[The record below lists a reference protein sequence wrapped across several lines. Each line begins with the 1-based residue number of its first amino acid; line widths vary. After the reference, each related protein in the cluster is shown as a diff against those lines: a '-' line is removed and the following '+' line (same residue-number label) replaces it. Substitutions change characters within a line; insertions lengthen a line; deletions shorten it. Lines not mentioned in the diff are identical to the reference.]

1 MTLSKLE
8 LSVVLPA
15 YQEEENLRNILPR
28 LLKTLQTMDVSS
40 EVLVIDTINPM
51 DRTKEVC
58 EENRVRYIKRRV
70 DNYFG
75 SAVRTGINEAHGK
88 YIVFMDADGSHPPEF
103 IPEIFFFA
111 EKYDVV
117 IASRYINKGRTENSF
132 ALIVMSRIVNWTF
145 SIILNLPC
153 KDVSNSFKVYRG
165 DQLKTIKLT
174 CNNFDIVEEI
184 LFKLRRAHPLM
195 RFKEVPFVFKKRMF
209 GETKRNL
216 FLFII
221 TYIFTIIKLRFK
233 S

>member
-1 MTLSKLE
+1 MKSSKLE

-15 YQEEENLRNILPR
+15 YQEEENLRNLLPR
-28 LLKTLQTMDVSS
+28 LLKTLKSMDVSS

-51 DRTKEVC
+51 DMTKEVC
-58 EENRVRYIKRRV
+58 EENGIRHIKRRV

-75 SAVRTGINEAHGK
+75 SAVRTGIQEARGK
-88 YIVFMDADGSHPPEF
+88 YIIFMDADGSHPPEF
-103 IPEIFFFA
+103 IPEIFCFA

-117 IASRYINKGRTENSF
+117 IASRYIEKGRTENNLL
-132 ALIVMSRIVNWTF
+132 LIIMSRVVNWTF

-165 DQLKTIKLT
+165 EQLKNIKLT

-184 LFKLRRAHPLM
+184 LFKLLRVHPLL

-209 GETKRNL
+209 GVTKRNL

>member
-15 YQEEENLRNILPR
+15 YQEEENLRNLLPR
-28 LLKTLQTMDVSS
+28 LLKTLKSMDISS
-40 EVLVIDTINPM
+40 EVLVIDTIDPM
-51 DRTKEVC
+51 DMTKEVC
-58 EENRVRYIKRRV
+58 EENGIRHIKRRV

-75 SAVRTGINEAHGK
+75 SAVRTGIQEAQGK
-88 YIVFMDADGSHPPEF
+88 YIIFMDADGSHPPEF
-103 IPEIFFFA
+103 IPEIFCFA

-117 IASRYINKGRTENSF
+117 IASRYVDKGRTENSF
-132 ALIVMSRIVNWTF
+132 ALIIMSRVVNWTF
-145 SIILNLPC
+145 SIVLNLPC

-165 DQLKTIKLT
+165 EQLKHVKLT

-184 LFKLRRAHPLM
+184 LFKLRRANPLM

-209 GETKRNL
+209 GQTKRNL
-216 FLFII
+216 FVFIL

>member
-1 MTLSKLE
+1 MALNSLD

-15 YQEEENLRNILPR
+15 YQEEENLRVLLPR
-28 LLKTLQTMDVSS
+28 LLKTLKSMDLSY
-40 EVLVIDTINPM
+40 EVLVIDTINPIDM
-51 DRTKEVC
+51 TKEVC
-58 EENRVRYIKRRV
+58 EINQVRYLNRGV

-75 SAVRTGINEAHGK
+75 SAVRTGIKEANGK
-88 YIVFMDADGSHPPEF
+88 YIIFMDADGSHPPEF
-103 IPEIFFFA
+103 IPELFCFA
-111 EKYDVV
+111 DKYDVV
-117 IASRYINKGRTENSF
+117 IASRYVDKGRTENSL

-165 DQLKTIKLT
+165 KQLKNIKLT

-184 LFKLRRAHPLM
+184 LFKLRRSQSLM
-195 RFKEVPFVFKKRMF
+195 TFKEVPFVFKKRMF
-209 GETKRNL
+209 GKTKRNL
-216 FLFII
+216 FIFII

>member
-15 YQEEENLRNILPR
+15 YQEEENLRNLLPR
-28 LLKTLQTMDVSS
+28 LLKTLKSMDISS
-40 EVLVIDTINPM
+40 EVLVIDTIDPM
-51 DRTKEVC
+51 DMTKEVC
-58 EENRVRYIKRRV
+58 EENGIRHIKRRV

-75 SAVRTGINEAHGK
+75 SAVRTGIQEARGK
-88 YIVFMDADGSHPPEF
+88 YIIFMDADGSHPPEF
-103 IPEIFFFA
+103 IPEIFCFA

-117 IASRYINKGRTENSF
+117 IASRYIEKGRTENNLL
-132 ALIVMSRIVNWTF
+132 LIIMSRVVNWTF

-165 DQLKTIKLT
+165 EQLKNIKLT

-184 LFKLRRAHPLM
+184 LFKLLRVHPLL

-209 GETKRNL
+209 GVTKRNL

>member
-103 IPEIFFFA
+103 IPEIFFSQ
-111 EKYDVV
+111 K
-117 IASRYINKGRTENSF
+117 N
-132 ALIVMSRIVNWTF
+132 MMW
-145 SIILNLPC
+145 
-153 KDVSNSFKVYRG
+153 
-165 DQLKTIKLT
+165 
-174 CNNFDIVEEI
+174 
-184 LFKLRRAHPLM
+184 
-195 RFKEVPFVFKKRMF
+195 
-209 GETKRNL
+209 
-216 FLFII
+216 
-221 TYIFTIIKLRFK
+221 
-233 S
+233 